1 MLEVKTATLELDD
14 EPMRFAPI
22 GPDVYGRTQP
32 ETLLTT
38 IEEDA
43 EPLKD
48 LVDQHVV
55 RSSRFSQRPCCSCF
69 VWRPNMKATLGA
81 TSPTAF
87 R

>member
-1 MLEVKTATLELDD
+1 
-14 EPMRFAPI
+14 MRFAPI

-55 RSSRFSQRPCCSCF
+55 SIQPFQPETLLQLFRLAAKYESC
-69 VWRPNMKATLGA
+69 LLY
-81 TSPTAF
+81 TSDAADE
-87 R
+87 

>member
-1 MLEVKTATLELDD
+1 MLDVKTATLELDD

-48 LVDQHVV
+48 LVDQFIL
-55 RSSRFSQRPCCSCF
+55 RKIN
-69 VWRPNMKATLGA
+69 WRTINHFGLMHSFLFTEHCQL
-81 TSPTAF
+81 
-87 R
+87 